1 MLEQKVKKALEEI
14 GFSKK
19 VAYKVGL
26 VDIYK
31 KYLYNQKHFLRICS
45 AGLTVLLTPGFRL
58 LSSSSEKR
66 RIVSRFTTLA
76 GRASRRM
83 DGLSRKTQSLLYSR
97 GYFFSSNKCYFRS
110 RLGGQKPK
118 EISSKLNFASFL
130 DHYQSYPIAQQLF
143 NKMIRLL

>member
-26 VDIYK
+26 VDI
-31 KYLYNQKHFLRICS
+31 LQEVSNQKHFLRICS

-66 RIVSRFTTLA
+66 RIVSRFTTLP
-76 GRASRRM
+76 GRASRKM
-83 DGLSRKTQSLLYSR
+83 DGLSQKTQSILYSR
-97 GYFFSSNKCYFRS
+97 G
-110 RLGGQKPK
+110 
-118 EISSKLNFASFL
+118 
-130 DHYQSYPIAQQLF
+130 
-143 NKMIRLL
+143 

>member
-26 VDIYK
+26 VDI
-31 KYLYNQKHFLRICS
+31 LQEVSNQKHFLRICS

-66 RIVSRFTTLA
+66 RIVSRFTTLP

-83 DGLSRKTQSLLYSR
+83 DGLSRKTQSILYSR